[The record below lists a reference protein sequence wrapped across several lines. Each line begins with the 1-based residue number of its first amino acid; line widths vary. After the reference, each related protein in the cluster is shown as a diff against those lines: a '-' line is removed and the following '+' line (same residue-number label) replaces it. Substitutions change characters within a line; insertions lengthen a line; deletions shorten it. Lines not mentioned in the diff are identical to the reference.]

1 MFAIKGVKKIMANY
15 SHLCKEQ
22 RNTIEYLLNKGYDFT
37 YIGNSIN
44 VDRTT
49 ISKEIRR
56 NRIIKSTLYLS
67 NSESGI
73 DRAIKGCKSLSKP
86 PYCCNH
92 CKNKN
97 SCSKLHLYY
106 NAKEAQKQY
115 ENNLIKAREGIDIT
129 PEEVDIINK
138 NIVPLIK
145 DKKQSVNQIYINH
158 LDILP
163 LSKTTF
169 YKYVNDNVILLS
181 NLDLPRKVKY
191 KKRKKNKSKQ
201 NKRDINLLIGRRF
214 EDYAARTE
222 VEKNLH
228 IWQLDTVI
236 GKSTDKKCLMTFLL
250 VETNFMLIRLLDKK
264 EIKHVDHEFTNLKNT
279 LGIALYK
286 KMINI
291 ILTDN
296 GVEFYDPI
304 HMEYNLDTGEK
315 LCSVYYCH
323 PNSPEEKAELEKN
336 HEYIRYVLPKKTSFQ
351 NLTKKDIENLEN
363 NINNIPRE
371 IFGGKT
377 PYELTKEKYPELI
390 KKLNSK
396 YIKNDDVTLNPNDIL
411 EGDSSEK

>member
-1 MFAIKGVKKIMANY
+1 MANY

-145 DKKQSVNQIYINH
+145 DKKQSVNQVYINH
-158 LDILP
+158 SDILDFC
-163 LSKTTF
+163 KVTF
-169 YKYVNDNVILLS
+169 YNYVNQGVLS
-181 NLDLPRKVKY
+181 LTNLDLPKKVKY
-191 KKRKKNKSKQ
+191 KARKQKSK
-201 NKRDINLLIGRRF
+201 NYKRDILILNGR
-214 EDYAARTE
+214 
-222 VEKNLH
+222 
-228 IWQLDTVI
+228 
-236 GKSTDKKCLMTFLL
+236 
-250 VETNFMLIRLLDKK
+250 
-264 EIKHVDHEFTNLKNT
+264 
-279 LGIALYK
+279 
-286 KMINI
+286 
-291 ILTDN
+291 
-296 GVEFYDPI
+296 
-304 HMEYNLDTGEK
+304 
-315 LCSVYYCH
+315 
-323 PNSPEEKAELEKN
+323 
-336 HEYIRYVLPKKTSFQ
+336 
-351 NLTKKDIENLEN
+351 
-363 NINNIPRE
+363 
-371 IFGGKT
+371 
-377 PYELTKEKYPELI
+377 KY
-390 KKLNSK
+390 
-396 YIKNDDVTLNPNDIL
+396 
-411 EGDSSEK
+411 